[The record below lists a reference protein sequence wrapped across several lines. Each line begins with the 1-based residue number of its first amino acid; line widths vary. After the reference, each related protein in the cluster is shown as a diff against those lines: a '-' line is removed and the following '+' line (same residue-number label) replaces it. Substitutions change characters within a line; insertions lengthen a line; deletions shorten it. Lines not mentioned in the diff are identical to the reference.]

1 MAETVKMEGFE
12 AVRLALLETPKHLRK
27 KVMHAILIKAAQPIL
42 RAARA
47 NAPVASKSTSRV
59 IPGLL
64 KRTLGVTRSKIRN
77 AASGDFGVFITA
89 RTPGKVKRLGRA
101 ASRAGIKGPNFGD
114 PFYHRFQEGGFHAVG
129 SRKNAKTGRFIG
141 GLRVKGGKR
150 RRAENLSS
158 MVKAG
163 TARYIQGKNYL
174 GNAFEAHKHA
184 AVNII
189 QSDLVKATVAAFE
202 KRAKK

>member
-1 MAETVKMEGFE
+1 MAESVKMEGFE
-12 AVRLALLETPKHLRK
+12 AVRLALIETPKHLRK

-47 NAPVASKSTSRV
+47 NAPVATKSNNRV

-129 SRKNAKTGRFIG
+129 SR
-141 GLRVKGGKR
+141 RVKGGKAN
-150 RRAENLSS
+150 RASNLKSS
-158 MVKAG
+158 G
-163 TARYIQGKNYL
+163 ARFIPGKKYL
-174 GNAFEAHKHA
+174 GGAFESQKQN

-189 QSDLVKATVAAFE
+189 KSDLVKETVAAFE